1 MRTKMNNKNKGNL
14 LWGLGALRLQY
25 WAGFLNFGGIRNKR
39 HFLCNITT
47 KQGGKGVG
55 GSPLFGTLDI
65 FGAFSILFFIQVRG
79 GRQGSSSPPP
89 SPQSFI
95 GWGLKTLPA
104 ENPQIGQDNL
114 YSTTTA
120 TTTTGGNPKWGLSE
134 NRRLPV
140 SILMLRKLLSQQTWD
155 KLRRGFFL
163 ALKDTQYIIG
173 QRIQNFM
180 LKGKNYFTTFA
191 ILWKWG
197 SYLWLILLLV
207 GSYWFIGIYIK
218 FGDNDAELWVCLLRL
233 VVFQRD

>member
-155 KLRRGFFL
+155 KLRMGFLFSFERYSIHYWSE
-163 ALKDTQYIIG
+163 DTKFHAERQKLFYNLCNLVKMRIIS
-173 QRIQNFM
+173 
-180 LKGKNYFTTFA
+180 LT
-191 ILWKWG
+191 
-197 SYLWLILLLV
+197 
-207 GSYWFIGIYIK
+207 WFITG
-218 FGDNDAELWVCLLRL
+218 W
-233 VVFQRD
+233 